1 MTSED
6 KLQLQQSGII
16 AIPIKQT
23 EDLKPSP
30 NFLIFHNQFGKL
42 KSPFQDLQTGEITNT
57 DCIQTVYSVVNR
69 EFLEPNEFHPTR
81 MMIERSLLPAE
92 NLPIPVDLLP
102 LFFTYE
108 RIKANIDL
116 VNLALSKFTFRGSL
130 STLVLE
136 VDEVI
141 LNEFIAVEPE
151 PVPVIEEPII
161 EEPVIVT
168 EPEPVINS

>member
-1 MTSED
+1 
-6 KLQLQQSGII
+6 
-16 AIPIKQT
+16 
-23 EDLKPSP
+23 
-30 NFLIFHNQFGKL
+30 
-42 KSPFQDLQTGEITNT
+42 
-57 DCIQTVYSVVNR
+57 
-69 EFLEPNEFHPTR
+69 

-151 PVPVIEEPII
+151 PVPVIEEP
-161 EEPVIVT
+161 VIVT
-168 EPEPVINS
+168 EPEPEPVINS

>member
-6 KLQLQQSGII
+6 KLQLQQAGII

-30 NFLIFHNQFGKL
+30 NFLVFQNQFGKL

-151 PVPVIEEPII
+151 PVPVIEEH
-161 EEPVIVT
+161 VIVT
-168 EPEPVINS
+168 EPEPEPVINS